1 MDNRKTSQG
10 FAKFSIKTLVYVVM
24 IVVAIVCATTAY
36 SFGSQIFSNEG
47 VDPKPGTD
55 MTFTVDEGTSIE
67 SFGKT
72 LEEFNVIKSSRVFTV
87 QSYLYE
93 VKKKRKQLRN
103 QRENSV
109 IVDERIVTYM
119 HSLEKPN
126 NNVLEEIE
134 QQAHI
139 DGVPIIRKEME
150 SFLRV
155 MLTIT
160 KPKRILELGTA
171 VGYSAILMSEAIEK
185 DESIIT
191 IENYEKRIVQARDN
205 FKKADKEDVI
215 TMLEGDA
222 MEIMPGLEGDSF
234 DFVFMDAAKA
244 QYIHFLPEVMR
255 LMKKGAVLITDN
267 VLQEGDIIQSKY
279 VVRRRDRTIH
289 KRMREYLEVV
299 KNHPELETTIVPIGD
314 GITISVKK

>member
-1 MDNRKTSQG
+1 MPVRKRT
-10 FAKFSIKTLVYVVM
+10 
-24 IVVAIVCATTAY
+24 
-36 SFGSQIFSNEG
+36 
-47 VDPKPGTD
+47 
-55 MTFTVDEGTSIE
+55 
-67 SFGKT
+67 
-72 LEEFNVIKSSRVFTV
+72 R
-87 QSYLYE
+87 
-93 VKKKRKQLRN
+93 KKRKQLRN

-119 HSLEKPN
+119 HSLEKTN

-185 DESIIT
+185 DASIIT